1 MKMLRLLLSCLL
13 AFLLVHT
20 AGAEVAV
27 WKGTGKQTVG
37 SSSSGNTV
45 AVTIYLVIDL
55 SDFTGRIIVATPSTR
70 EVYDEG
76 ERSYGLNVLS
86 TEPRKTVLFTDA
98 IAIPQNGP
106 LEFNHQMVNVRGKE
120 NRLFIGPADTNPQDL
135 PRKLAFLLSETA
147 AGIFVQFAAVVEGR
161 LTYQESRTQAANAV
175 GKTIMTV
182 SQEIRG
188 ELITNKGYT
197 EVAAP

>member
-1 MKMLRLLLSCLL
+1 MKMLRLLLPCLL

-37 SSSSGNTV
+37 DSSSGSAV
-45 AVTIYLVIDL
+45 AVTIYFVIDL
-55 SDFTGRIIVATPSTR
+55 SEFTGRIIVATPSTR

-98 IAIPQNGP
+98 IAPSQNGP

-120 NRLFIGPADTNPQDL
+120 NRLFIGPGDTNPKDL

-147 AGIFVQFAAVVEGR
+147 AGIFVQFGAVVEGR
-161 LTYQESRTQAANAV
+161 LTYEESRTQAANAV